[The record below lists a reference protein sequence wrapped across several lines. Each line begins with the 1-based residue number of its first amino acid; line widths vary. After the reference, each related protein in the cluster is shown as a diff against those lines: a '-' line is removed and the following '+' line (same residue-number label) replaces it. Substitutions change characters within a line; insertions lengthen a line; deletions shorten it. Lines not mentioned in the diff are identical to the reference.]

1 MLANYAHK
9 DYLRGLLPLP
19 TSAEDPT
26 RHAMPG
32 FPGTTRVPYE
42 RVHDDCMD
50 NHGMMGGVIWGSS
63 DRTDEASLNAASHA
77 QNKRRDLR

>member
-26 RHAMPG
+26 RHARLPG
-32 FPGTTRVPYE
+32 Y
-42 RVHDDCMD
+42 
-50 NHGMMGGVIWGSS
+50 NA
-63 DRTDEASLNAASHA
+63 RTV
-77 QNKRRDLR
+77 